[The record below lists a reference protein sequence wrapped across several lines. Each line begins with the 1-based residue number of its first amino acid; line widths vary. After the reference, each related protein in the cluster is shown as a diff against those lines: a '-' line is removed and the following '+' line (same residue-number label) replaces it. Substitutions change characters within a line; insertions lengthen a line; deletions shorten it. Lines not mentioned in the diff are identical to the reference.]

1 MKTIDLIGNPAPQPD
16 IESWVQGHEPLLNE
30 LTGQV
35 ILIEVIQVNCPGCF
49 VHALPET
56 IRLHET
62 YSSQGLKVFAI
73 ATAFEHF
80 EHNTLNN
87 LERLLQHGEL
97 IGDPL
102 FQLDKAGYLV
112 DEKLPYSIPFSVAM
126 DKLIENDR
134 EASEQEIHQFILSQ
148 IPDFFSGSLNNERAR
163 AKRQIPLG
171 CKQLI
176 YQQAESYL
184 KSKAYNALTFEM
196 YQLQGTPST
205 IVIDKKGILRQ
216 VAFGAV
222 NKLETKIQQL
232 LSE

>member
-1 MKTIDLIGNPAPQPD
+1 LKTIDLIGNPAPQPD

-49 VHALPET
+49 VHALPEA

-102 FQLDKAGYLV
+102 FQLDKADFLV
-112 DEKLPYSIPFSVAM
+112 DKKLPYSIPFSVAM

-134 EASEQEIHQFILSQ
+134 DASEQEIHQFILSQ
-148 IPDFFSGSLNNERAR
+148 IPDFFSGSLNNER
-163 AKRQIPLG
+163 
-171 CKQLI
+171 KQLI